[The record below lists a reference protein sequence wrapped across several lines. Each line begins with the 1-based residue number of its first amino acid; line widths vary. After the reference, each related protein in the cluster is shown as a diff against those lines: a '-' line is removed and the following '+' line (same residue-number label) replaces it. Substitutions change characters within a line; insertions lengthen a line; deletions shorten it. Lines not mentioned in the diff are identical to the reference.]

1 MGLERDKGVNA
12 AMGAVVGCDFPVEE
26 ELSSCIT
33 GFLEYRYR
41 SIITIKLLSEPVT
54 CNEFM
59 KSSIP

>member
-1 MGLERDKGVNA
+1 MGLERSNGVYA

-41 SIITIKLLSEPVT
+41 RIITIKLLSEQVT
-54 CNEFM
+54 CNEFIELG
-59 KSSIP
+59 IP